1 MQSVQNFGL
10 KHHFLMAM
18 PHLEDPNF
26 AGTLSYLCDHDENGT
41 MGVIVN
47 RPLDITLDALFE
59 QLELEAEES
68 PHRTAPVYFGGPT
81 HKDRGFILHR
91 GKSDAWDSSI
101 QVDSDI
107 ALTTSMDILLALA
120 AGRGPAEFLVCLGCA
135 GWEAGQLEAELLD
148 NAWLTVEG
156 RGDILFGVPAE
167 QRLNAAAGILGVDL
181 NLMSREAGHS

>member
-1 MQSVQNFGL
+1 MQPVQSLGL

-26 AGTLSYLCDHDENGT
+26 AGSLSYLCDHDENGT

-47 RPLDITLDALFE
+47 RPLDISLDALFE
-59 QLELEAEES
+59 QLELEADES
-68 PHRTAPVYFGGPT
+68 PHRNAPVYYGGPT

-91 GKSDAWDSSI
+91 GSSEGWDSSI

-107 ALTTSMDILLALA
+107 AMTTSMDILLALA
-120 AGRGPAEFLVCLGCA
+120 AGRGPKDFLVCLGCA

-156 RGDILFGVPAE
+156 RADIIFEVPPE
-167 QRLNAAAGILGVDL
+167 QRLTAAAGILGVDL

>member
-1 MQSVQNFGL
+1 MQSL
-10 KHHFLMAM
+10 KDHFLLAM

-59 QLELEAEES
+59 QLELGGEES
-68 PHRTAPVYFGGPT
+68 PHRNAPVYYGGPT

-91 GKSDAWDSSI
+91 GDSDAWDSSI
-101 QVDSDI
+101 QVSEEI
-107 ALTTSMDILLALA
+107 ALTTSMDMLQALA
-120 AGRGPAEFLVCLGCA
+120 QGRGPEQFLICLGCA
-135 GWEAGQLEAELLD
+135 GWEAGQLEHELKE

-156 RGDILFGVPAE
+156 RPEILFEVPAE
-167 QRLNAAAGILGVDL
+167 QRLSAAAGILGVDL
-181 NLMSREAGHS
+181 SLMTREAGHS